1 MFKSSSD
8 PGAAL
13 GTGFNAYYS
22 IEGIQMDEA
31 QHENCE
37 FTKIVKIVSRPKNK
51 LLYLV
56 QIGTMGLASFKT
68 TCETSCTTVDVD
80 GNDVT
85 DQACLDNV
93 SNCVDDAI
101 LNLATCI
108 LPTIS
113 GTPATP

>member
-1 MFKSSSD
+1 M
-8 PGAAL
+8 
-13 GTGFNAYYS
+13 
-22 IEGIQMDEA
+22 
-31 QHENCE
+31 
-37 FTKIVKIVSRPKNK
+37 KIVSRPKNK

-68 TCETSCTTVDVD
+68 TCETSCTTQDAD

>member
-1 MFKSSSD
+1 MSWDKLFMFMWV
-8 PGAAL
+8 AL
-13 GTGFNAYYS
+13 VHQIVTNCSLMWLIS
-22 IEGIQMDEA
+22 I
-31 QHENCE
+31 
-37 FTKIVKIVSRPKNK
+37 
-51 LLYLV
+51 V

-68 TCETSCTTVDVD
+68 ACETSCTTQDAD

-85 DQACLDNV
+85 DQACMDNV